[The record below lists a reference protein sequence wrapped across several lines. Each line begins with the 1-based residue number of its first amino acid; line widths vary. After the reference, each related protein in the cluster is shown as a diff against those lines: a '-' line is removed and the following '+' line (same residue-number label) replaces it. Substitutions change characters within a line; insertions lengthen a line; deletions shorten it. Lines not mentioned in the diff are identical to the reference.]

1 MYELEEFKGYRKIGA
16 HGAVKTCL
24 WLKRSLRDEGACYK
38 SKFYGITSHR
48 CVQMSPVLSCNQ
60 FCVYCWRPAE
70 FFKNHNEWDDP
81 AYMAEEAIK
90 AQIKLISG
98 FKGSSK
104 TNMKKFREAEN
115 PKHVA
120 ISLVG
125 EPTLYPYLPDL
136 IKEFTRKG
144 LTTFLVSN
152 GTIPEMIEVVEPTQ
166 LYISLS
172 SCTKEMY
179 KKINRPYGDF
189 WDYILKSLKIL
200 SSKDTRTVIRLTL
213 AKNTN
218 MHYPEK
224 YAHLI
229 NIARPDFIEVKAY
242 MHLGYSR
249 KRLSRESMPSH
260 EEILQFSTDIA
271 KHTQYDIVDQSE
283 ISRVVLLAE

>member
-1 MYELEEFKGYRKIGA
+1 
-16 HGAVKTCL
+16 
-24 WLKRSLRDEGACYK
+24 
-38 SKFYGITSHR
+38 
-48 CVQMSPVLSCNQ
+48 
-60 FCVYCWRPAE
+60 
-70 FFKNHNEWDDP
+70 
-81 AYMAEEAIK
+81 
-90 AQIKLISG
+90 
-98 FKGSSK
+98 
-104 TNMKKFREAEN
+104 MKKFREAEN